1 MHTLPSTPARYEQHL
16 HTTYS
21 ARSLL

>member
-1 MHTLPSTPARYEQHL
+1 MHTLLSTPARYEQHL